1 RANSGA
7 RSSGARARMGGTG
20 GPADEHPQPNDR
32 PPPRTPTRRPHP
44 WRRLVRV
51 LVRAGRHHPPDV
63 GAARQRAA
71 QEGAGAVTTTAVRE
85 RPILFSGEMVR
96 AILDGRKTQTRRV
109 VRPQPWA
116 GPLPGGKYEA
126 SGPWVGHDGIWRFMR
141 GVVSRREDDIGRC
154 PYGQPGDWLWVRETW
169 GWRGSIYSVGADHKD
184 QIIEYRADRE
194 RRYISRPIS
203 RRGRDGLPR
212 HRARRPGESE
222 QEYRHYLHRFWS
234 AWRPSIH
241 MPRWASRITL
251 EITDVRVERL
261 QDITEADI
269 IAEGCTVDAVARW
282 AGVPWSDMPTL
293 HHAFRVG
300 WDRLNARRGF
310 GWDVHPWVWAIT
322 FRRLEA
328 AS

>member
-1 RANSGA
+1 
-7 RSSGARARMGGTG
+7 M
-20 GPADEHPQPNDR
+20 
-32 PPPRTPTRRPHP
+32 
-44 WRRLVRV
+44 
-51 LVRAGRHHPPDV
+51 
-63 GAARQRAA
+63 
-71 QEGAGAVTTTAVRE
+71 TTTAVRE
-85 RPILFSGEMVR
+85 WPILFSGEMVR

-212 HRARRPGESE
+212 HRTRRPGESE

-282 AGVPWSDMPTL
+282 TGVPWSDMPTL

-310 GWDVHPWVWAIT
+310 GWDANPWVWAIT

>member
-1 RANSGA
+1 
-7 RSSGARARMGGTG
+7 
-20 GPADEHPQPNDR
+20 
-32 PPPRTPTRRPHP
+32 
-44 WRRLVRV
+44 
-51 LVRAGRHHPPDV
+51 GR
-63 GAARQRAA
+63 
-71 QEGAGAVTTTAVRE
+71 
-85 RPILFSGEMVR
+85 
-96 AILDGRKTQTRRV
+96 
-109 VRPQPWA
+109 
-116 GPLPGGKYEA
+116 
-126 SGPWVGHDGIWRFMR
+126 WVGHDGIWRLMR

-169 GWRGSIYSVGADHKD
+169 APMCREADPYCWCETEEQRKRNHY
-184 QIIEYRADRE
+184 IEYRADTGN
-194 RRYISRPIS
+194 P
-203 RRGRDGLPR
+203 
-212 HRARRPGESE
+212 RPGDWPADIPAGEE
-222 QEYRHYLHRFWS
+222 VPR
-234 AWRPSIH
+234 WRPSIH

-300 WDRLNARRGF
+300 WDRLNARRGY
-310 GWDVHPWVWAIT
+310 GWDANPWVWAIT